1 MRHVL
6 TLCDYYLPGYKAGGP
21 IQSISSLIARL
32 RGDFRFSVVTRDRDL
47 GAAAPYPDIDPDRWQ
62 EQDGVPVLYMSPR
75 HLGPRGLRRVF
86 RENPH
91 DVVYLNS
98 FLSPP
103 FTISTLLLRRI
114 GLVPRVPAVLA
125 PRGELSGGALGLS
138 RAKKRVY
145 LAAARLL
152 GLYRNLD
159 WQASNELER
168 DAILCW
174 LPGTDPDRVRVVS
187 PLPSDD
193 GSQFTRD
200 PETVEKRSG
209 ELDLVFLSRV
219 SPMKNLEG
227 ALGAL
232 AGLRGDVRFHIYGPR
247 EDRVYWNACEAIVQ
261 SLPGNV
267 RVECHGPVA
276 REDVRSTLARHHAL
290 LLPTRG
296 ENFGHV
302 ILEALLAGCPVVISD
317 RTPWRRLADAG
328 AGWDLALEDAP
339 GFTNALQHLV
349 AMDSAALRRMCR
361 AARDRGLAYVRD
373 ESVLERNRALFRDA
387 SC

>member
-1 MRHVL
+1 MKHVL

-32 RGDFRFSVVTRDRDL
+32 RGELRFSVVTRDRDL
-47 GAAAPYPDIDPDRWQ
+47 GVATPYPEIEPDRWQ
-62 EQDGVPVLYMSPR
+62 ERDGIPVLYMSPSR
-75 HLGPRGLRRVF
+75 LGPRGLRRVF

-103 FTISTLLLRRI
+103 FTISTLLLRRL
-114 GLVPRVPAVLA
+114 GLAPRVPLVLA

-138 RAKKRVY
+138 RTKKRAY

-152 GLYRNLD
+152 GLYRNVS
-159 WQASNELER
+159 WQASSELER
-168 DAILCW
+168 EAILRQ
-174 LPGTDPDRVRVVS
+174 LPGTDPGRIRVVS

-193 GSQFTRD
+193 GSQWTRD
-200 PETVEKRSG
+200 PETVQKRPG

-232 AGLRGDVRFHIYGPR
+232 AGLRGDVRLHVYGPR
-247 EDRVYWNACEAIVQ
+247 EDRAYWSACEAIIE
-261 SLPGNV
+261 SLPKNV
-267 RVECHGPVA
+267 RVASHGAVA

-317 RTPWRRLADAG
+317 RTPWRHLTDAG
-328 AGWDLALEDAP
+328 AGWDLALEDAAA
-339 GFTNALQHLV
+339 FSAALQHLV
-349 AMDSAALRRMCR
+349 DMDAAELRRMCR

-373 ESVLERNRALFRDA
+373 ETVLARNRALFLEA

>member
-1 MRHVL
+1 MKHVL

-32 RGDFRFSVVTRDRDL
+32 RGELRFSVVTRDRDL
-47 GAAAPYPDIDPDRWQ
+47 GAAAPYPDIEPDRWQ
-62 EQDGVPVLYMSPR
+62 ERDGIPVLYMSPP

-103 FTISTLLLRRI
+103 FTISTLLLRRL
-114 GLVPRVPAVLA
+114 GLAPRVPLVLA
-125 PRGELSGGALGLS
+125 PRGELSGGAMGLS
-138 RAKKRVY
+138 RTKKRAY
-145 LAAARLL
+145 LTAAKLL
-152 GLYRNLD
+152 GLYRNVD
-159 WQASNELER
+159 WQASSALER
-168 DAILCW
+168 DAVLRW
-174 LPGTDPDRVRVVS
+174 LPGTDPDRIRVVS

-193 GSQFTRD
+193 GSHWTRD
-200 PETVEKRSG
+200 PETVEKRPG

-227 ALGAL
+227 ALEAL

-247 EDRVYWNACEAIVQ
+247 EDRVYWSACEAIVRN
-261 SLPGNV
+261 LPRNV
-267 RVECHGPVA
+267 RVASHGAVA

-328 AGWDLALEDAP
+328 AGWDLALENPA
-339 GFTNALQHLV
+339 GFSDALQRLV
-349 AMDSAALRRMCR
+349 DMDAAELRRMCR
-361 AARDRGLAYVRD
+361 AARERGLAYVRD
-373 ESVLERNRALFRDA
+373 ESVLAKNRALFLEA

>member
-1 MRHVL
+1 MKHVL

-32 RGDFRFSVVTRDRDL
+32 RGEFRFSVVTRDRDL
-47 GAAAPYPDIDPDRWQ
+47 GVDTPYPDIDPDRWQ
-62 EQDGVPVLYMSPR
+62 ERDGIPVLYMSPSR
-75 HLGPRGLRRVF
+75 LGPRGLRRVF

-103 FTISTLLLRRI
+103 FTISTLLLRRL
-114 GLVPRVPAVLA
+114 GLAPRVPLVLA

-138 RAKKRVY
+138 RTKKRVY
-145 LAAARLL
+145 VAAARLL
-152 GLYRNLD
+152 GLYRTLD

-168 DAILCW
+168 DAILRW
-174 LPGTDPDRVRVVS
+174 LPGTDPGRVRVVS

-193 GSQFTRD
+193 GSQWTRD
-200 PETVEKRSG
+200 PETVDKRPG

-232 AGLRGDVRFHIYGPR
+232 GALRGDVRFHIYGPR
-247 EDRVYWNACEAIVQ
+247 EDRDYWNACEAIIR
-261 SLPGNV
+261 SLPSNV
-267 RVECHGPVA
+267 QVRSHGPVA
-276 REDVRSTLARHHAL
+276 REDVRPTLARHHAL

-317 RTPWRRLADAG
+317 RTPWRRLAAAG
-328 AGWDLALEDAP
+328 AGWDLALEDAA
-339 GFTNALQHLV
+339 GFTDALQHLV
-349 AMDSAALRRMCR
+349 AMDSAALRRMCH
-361 AARDRGLAYVRD
+361 AARERALAYVRD
-373 ESVLERNRALFRDA
+373 ESVLEKNRALFLEA